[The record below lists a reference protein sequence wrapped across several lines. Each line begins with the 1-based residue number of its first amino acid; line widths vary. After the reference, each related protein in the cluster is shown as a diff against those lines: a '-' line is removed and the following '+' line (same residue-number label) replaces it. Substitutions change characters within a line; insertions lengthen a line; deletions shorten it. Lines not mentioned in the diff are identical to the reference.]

1 MSQLGHFFLPYYFLS
16 LYHMKKLL
24 VITTLLISIITFGQ
38 DPSWANDLHSFN
50 VDLKGKKFEYLNP
63 KTYTLYN
70 NISVGGEG
78 IEDTAAVIKLFD
90 FKSKKAIKKYYY
102 DEENNFDQVITGSY
116 WFDFNKES
124 IAIAEKIVKEC
135 SSTQELVSKMK
146 VLDNQPMI
154 SISNFNGEEKN
165 AAYYTIS
172 GFYYT
177 IEPLQDGSYMLF
189 TIFPIGKERTLKK

>member
-1 MSQLGHFFLPYYFLS
+1 MFKATMKS
-16 LYHMKKLL
+16 LL
-24 VITTLLISIITFGQ
+24 IIPTLLLSISTFCQ
-38 DPSWANDLHSFN
+38 DPSWTNDLHSFN
-50 VDLKGKKFEYLNP
+50 VDLKGKKFEYINP

-78 IEDTAAVIKLFD
+78 NEDTAAVIKLFD
-90 FKSKKAIKKYYY
+90 FKSKEQIKKYYN
-102 DEENNFDQVITGSY
+102 DEKNNDDQVIIGSY

-124 IAIAEKIVKEC
+124 ISKAEKIVKEC
-135 SSTQELVSKMK
+135 TSTQELVNKMK
-146 VLDNQPMI
+146 VLDDQPMI
-154 SISNFNGEEKN
+154 SISNFNGELKN

-177 IEPLQDGSYMLF
+177 IEPLQDGSYMLY

>member
-1 MSQLGHFFLPYYFLS
+1 MKSLLTIPAILLS
-16 LYHMKKLL
+16 
-24 VITTLLISIITFGQ
+24 ISTFCQ
-38 DPSWANDLHSFN
+38 DPSWTNDLHSFN
-50 VDLKGKKFEYLNP
+50 VDLPKGKKFEYINP

-78 IEDTAAVIKLFD
+78 NEDTAAVIKLFD
-90 FKSKKAIKKYYY
+90 FKSKEQIRKYYY
-102 DEENNFDQVITGSY
+102 DEKNNDDQVVTGSY

-124 IAIAEKIVKEC
+124 IGKAEKIVKEC
-135 SSTQELVSKMK
+135 TSTQELVNKMK
-146 VLDNQPMI
+146 ALDDQPMI

-177 IEPLQDGSYMLF
+177 IEPLQDGSYMLY

>member
-1 MSQLGHFFLPYYFLS
+1 MKSLFL
-16 LYHMKKLL
+16 
-24 VITTLLISIITFGQ
+24 ITTIFISILTFGQ
-38 DPSWANDLHSFN
+38 DTPSWAKDLHLFN
-50 VDLKGKKFEYLNP
+50 VDLKGKKFEYLDP

-90 FKSKKAIKKYYY
+90 FKNKQQIRKYYH
-102 DEENNFDQVITGSY
+102 DEKNNYDQVITGSY

-135 SSTQELVSKMK
+135 SSTQELLNRMK
-146 VLDNQPMI
+146 VLDDQPMI
-154 SISNFNGEEKN
+154 SISNFNGKEKN
-165 AAYYTIS
+165 AAYYTIG

-177 IEPLQDGSYMLF
+177 IEKSQDGSYMLY
-189 TIFPIGKERTLKK
+189 TIFPIGKERKLNESR